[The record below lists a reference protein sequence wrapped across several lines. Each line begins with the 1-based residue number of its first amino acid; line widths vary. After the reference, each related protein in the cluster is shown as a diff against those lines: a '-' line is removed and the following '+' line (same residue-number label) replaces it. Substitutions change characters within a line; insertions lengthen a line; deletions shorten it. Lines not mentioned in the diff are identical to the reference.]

1 MQRLHLPRSWMQ
13 EEEPASAPLPL
24 PVVTIPRYEER
35 RWLFRPAE
43 ASLWAWQR
51 MGSCLGRGR
60 EISLLYEAWMLW
72 SRMLKGSFDGVALF
86 FLCVW
91 LVDSVV
97 KEVQTPN
104 RWHKWHWAALCVLF
118 MCVAGVA
125 IAVIWQKSARG

>member
-60 EISLLYEAWMLW
+60 EISLLYE
-72 SRMLKGSFDGVALF
+72 
-86 FLCVW
+86 
-91 LVDSVV
+91 
-97 KEVQTPN
+97 EVQTPN